1 MIKCRSMQTLMEKYA
16 LRRTARDINQAQKKQ
31 PIFPVLIE
39 PVNFL
44 QKIYLMY
51 TLK

>member
-16 LRRTARDINQAQKKQ
+16 LRRTARDINQAQKATH
-31 PIFPVLIE
+31 FPVLIE